1 MAPTARVDLHCHS
14 TASDGQ
20 AAPDAVVQRAKAV
33 GLTAI
38 ALTDHDTLAGIALA
52 QTTGST
58 IGVRVVPGCEFS
70 VRAPWGEMH
79 LLAYFLPV
87 GDQTLEEFLAEA
99 RAARQRRGARMVEKL
114 QQLGVEIDLED
125 LAYQAGAGSLG
136 RPHVA
141 RALVDAGVVDDFEQA
156 FDRFLGRGRPAFVEK
171 TLPTLRE
178 VADLVHRGGGLVL
191 AAHLG
196 ERGQEPQLIALM
208 LEGLDGIEVR
218 HPSHPKPVETRLTK
232 LATKLG
238 LAVSGGSDWHGEGDT
253 GGAHAP
259 LGGMDV
265 PFEWLEELETR
276 KTKTYG

>member
-1 MAPTARVDLHCHS
+1 
-14 TASDGQ
+14 
-20 AAPDAVVQRAKAV
+20 VVQRAKAV
-33 GLTAI
+33 GLAAI
-38 ALTDHDTLAGIALA
+38 ALTDHDTLAGIAAA
-52 QTTGST
+52 QATGQEV
-58 IGVRVVPGCEFS
+58 GVRVVSGCEFS

-87 GDQTLEEFLAEA
+87 GDETLEEFLAGA
-99 RAARQRRGARMVEKL
+99 RAARHRRGAQMVEKL
-114 QQLGVEIDLED
+114 QLLGVEIDLED

-141 RALVDAGVVDDFEQA
+141 RALIDAGVVDDFEQA

-178 VADLVHRGGGLVL
+178 VADLVHRSGGLVL

-196 ERGQEPQLIALM
+196 DRGQEPQLKALQAD
-208 LEGLDGIEVR
+208 GLDGIEVR
-218 HPSHPKPVETRLTK
+218 HPSHPRHVETRLTK
-232 LATKLG
+232 LARKLD
-238 LAVSGGSDWHGEGDT
+238 LVVSGGSDWHGEGDS
-253 GGAHAP
+253 GGAHAA

-265 PFEWLEELETR
+265 PMEWLEALETR

>member
-1 MAPTARVDLHCHS
+1 M
-14 TASDGQ
+14 
-20 AAPDAVVQRAKAV
+20 QRAKTV
-33 GLTAI
+33 GLAAI

-52 QTTGST
+52 QTTGNAV
-58 IGVRVVPGCEFS
+58 GVRVIPGCEFS

-87 GDQTLEEFLAEA
+87 GDPTLEGFLAEA

-114 QQLGVEIDLED
+114 QQLGVAIDLED

-171 TLPTLRE
+171 TLPTLRQ
-178 VADLVHRGGGLVL
+178 VADLVHQSGGLVL

-196 ERGQEPQLIALM
+196 ERGQEPQLIGLM
-208 LEGLDGIEVR
+208 AEGLDGIEVR
-218 HPSHPKPVETRLTK
+218 HPSHPKHVETRLTR
-232 LATKLG
+232 LAQKFN

-259 LGGMDV
+259 LGGMEV
-265 PFEWLEELETR
+265 PLEWLQELETR
-276 KTKTYG
+276 KAKAYG

>member
-1 MAPTARVDLHCHS
+1 M
-14 TASDGQ
+14 
-20 AAPDAVVQRAKAV
+20 QRARAV
-33 GLTAI
+33 GLAAI
-38 ALTDHDTLAGIALA
+38 ALTDHDTLAGIPLA

-58 IGVRVVPGCEFS
+58 AGVRVIPGCEFS

-87 GDQTLEEFLAEA
+87 GDLALEEFLAGA

-171 TLPTLRE
+171 TLPALRE
-178 VADLVHRGGGLVL
+178 VADLVHNGGGLVL

-196 ERGQEPQLIALM
+196 ERGQEPQLKALQA
-208 LEGLDGIEVR
+208 EGLDGIEVR
-218 HPSHPKPVETRLTK
+218 HPSHPKHVETRLTK
-232 LATKLG
+232 LARKLD

-259 LGGMDV
+259 LGGMEV
-265 PFEWLEELETR
+265 PQQWLEELEAR
-276 KTKTYG
+276 KAKTYG

>member
-1 MAPTARVDLHCHS
+1 MHCHS

-20 AAPDAVVQRAKAV
+20 ASPDAVVQRARDV
-33 GLTAI
+33 GLAAI
-38 ALTDHDTLAGIALA
+38 ALTDHDTLAGIPAA
-52 QTTGST
+52 QATGLDL
-58 IGVRVVPGCEFS
+58 GVRVVPGCEFS

-87 GDQTLEEFLAEA
+87 GDATLEDFLAGA
-99 RAARQRRGARMVEKL
+99 RAARQRRGAQMVEKL

-125 LAYQAGAGSLG
+125 LAYQAGTGSLG

-141 RALVDAGVVDDFEQA
+141 RALVDAGVVDDFDEA
-156 FDRFLGRGRPAFVEK
+156 FERFLGRGRPAFVEK

-178 VADLVHRGGGLVL
+178 VADLVHGSRGLVL

-196 ERGQEPQLIALM
+196 DRGQEPQLKALQT
-208 LEGLDGIEVR
+208 EGLDGIEVR
-218 HPSHPKPVETRLTK
+218 HPSHQRQVEARLAK
-232 LATKLG
+232 LARKLD
-238 LAVSGGSDWHGEGDT
+238 LAVSGGSDWHGDGDP
-253 GGAHAP
+253 GSAHAP

-265 PFEWLEELETR
+265 PQEWLEGLEAR

>member
-1 MAPTARVDLHCHS
+1 M
-14 TASDGQ
+14 
-20 AAPDAVVQRAKAV
+20 VQRAKAV
-33 GLTAI
+33 GLAAI
-38 ALTDHDTLAGIALA
+38 ALTDHDTLAGIAAA
-52 QTTGST
+52 QATGEEV
-58 IGVRVVPGCEFS
+58 GVRVVSGCEFS

-87 GDQTLEEFLAEA
+87 GDQTLEEFLAGA
-99 RAARQRRGARMVEKL
+99 RAARQQRGARMVEKL

-141 RALVDAGVVDDFEQA
+141 RALIDAGVVDDFEQA

-178 VADLVHRGGGLVL
+178 VADLVHQSGGLVL

-196 ERGQEPQLIALM
+196 DRGQEPQLKALQAD
-208 LEGLDGIEVR
+208 GLDGIEVR
-218 HPSHPKPVETRLTK
+218 HPSHSRHLETRLTK
-232 LATKLG
+232 LARKLD
-238 LAVSGGSDWHGEGDT
+238 LVVSGGSDWHGEGDS
-253 GGAHAP
+253 GGAHAA

-265 PFEWLEELETR
+265 PFEWLEQLETR
-276 KTKTYG
+276 KTKAYG

>member
-1 MAPTARVDLHCHS
+1 
-14 TASDGQ
+14 
-20 AAPDAVVQRAKAV
+20 VQRANAV
-33 GLTAI
+33 GLAAI
-38 ALTDHDTLAGIALA
+38 ALTDHDTLAGIPAA
-52 QTTGST
+52 QATGQDV
-58 IGVRVVPGCEFS
+58 GVKVVPGCEFS

-87 GDQTLEEFLAEA
+87 GDQALEQFLAGA
-99 RAARQRRGARMVEKL
+99 RAARERRGALMVEKL

-171 TLPTLRE
+171 ALPTLRE
-178 VADLVHRGGGLVL
+178 VADLVHRSGGLVL

-196 ERGQEPQLIALM
+196 ERGQEPQLKALQAD
-208 LEGLDGIEVR
+208 GLDGVEVR
-218 HPSHPKPVETRLTK
+218 HPSHARDVETRLMK
-232 LATKLG
+232 LARKLD
-238 LAVSGGSDWHGEGDT
+238 LAVSGGSDWHGEGDPGT
-253 GGAHAP
+253 AHAL
-259 LGGMDV
+259 LGGMEV
-265 PFEWLEELETR
+265 PMEWLEELERR

>member
-1 MAPTARVDLHCHS
+1 
-14 TASDGQ
+14 
-20 AAPDAVVQRAKAV
+20 VVQRANAV
-33 GLTAI
+33 GLAAI
-38 ALTDHDTLAGIALA
+38 ALTDHDTLGGIALA
-52 QTTGST
+52 QTTGSA
-58 IGVRVVPGCEFS
+58 IDVRVVPGCEFS

-87 GDQTLEEFLAEA
+87 GDRALEEFLAGA
-99 RAARQRRGARMVEKL
+99 RAARQRRGAQMVAKL

-171 TLPTLRE
+171 MLPTLRE
-178 VADLVHRGGGLVL
+178 VADLVHRSGGLVL

-196 ERGQEPQLIALM
+196 ERGQEPQLKALQA
-208 LEGLDGIEVR
+208 EGLDGIEVR
-218 HPSHPKPVETRLTK
+218 HPSHPKHLETRLTK
-232 LATKLG
+232 LARKLD
-238 LAVSGGSDWHGEGDT
+238 LAISGGSDWHGDGDT
-253 GGAHAP
+253 GGSHAP

-265 PFEWLEELETR
+265 ALEWLEELEAR

>member
-1 MAPTARVDLHCHS
+1 
-14 TASDGQ
+14 
-20 AAPDAVVQRAKAV
+20 VVQHANAV

-52 QTTGST
+52 QTTG
-58 IGVRVVPGCEFS
+58 IDVGVRVIPGCEFS

-79 LLAYFLPV
+79 LLAYFVPV
-87 GDQTLEEFLAEA
+87 GDQTLEGFLAEA
-99 RAARQRRGARMVEKL
+99 RAARQRRGAQIVEKL
-114 QQLGVEIDLED
+114 QLLGVEIDLED

-141 RALVDAGVVDDFEQA
+141 RALVDAGVVDDFDEA

-171 TLPTLRE
+171 MLPTLRE
-178 VADLVHRGGGLVL
+178 VADLVHRSGGLVL

-196 ERGQEPQLIALM
+196 ERGQEPQLKALQA
-208 LEGLDGIEVR
+208 EGLDGIEVR
-218 HPSHPKPVETRLTK
+218 HPSHPKHVETRLTK
-232 LATKLG
+232 LARKLD
-238 LAVSGGSDWHGEGDT
+238 LAVSGGSDWHGAGDT

-265 PFEWLEELETR
+265 PMEWLEELETR